1 MYKKILVG
9 FDDSNPSR
17 AALAESSNW
26 AKEHGGRLILVHAV
40 YFDPEEFGA
49 APDQLERRFELGRK
63 VCIQE
68 KDKIVS
74 GLGVEVESLICEGEP
89 PAVINDVAREKGV
102 DLIAM
107 GTYGRKGL
115 NRLLMGSVT
124 SGVIVNAPC
133 DVLVVRNASNG
144 GLGKY
149 RSILLPYDGSDFSRN
164 ALERACELAKAE
176 VATVTAL
183 YAIPRYEEMI
193 GFFKTDSV
201 KKSLFQEAQKIISGA
216 RDLASQRGVSIKV
229 EIEEGRAGDRIVKTA
244 QELKSDLIVMG
255 SYGWR
260 GVDKAI
266 MGSTTERVI
275 MTAPCPVLVVR

>member
-1 MYKKILVG
+1 MYKRIVVG

-17 AALAESSNW
+17 AALAESSDW
-26 AKEHGGRLILVHAV
+26 TKEHGGKIILVHAV
-40 YFDPEEFGA
+40 YFDPEEFGT

-63 VCIQE
+63 VCIRE
-68 KDKIVS
+68 KDKLAAD
-74 GLGVEVESLICEGEP
+74 LGVEVESLICEGEP
-89 PAVINDVAREKGV
+89 PEVITDIAREKGA

-124 SGVIVNAPC
+124 SGVILKAPC

-144 GLGKY
+144 SSGKY
-149 RSILLPYDGSDFSRN
+149 RSILLPYDGSDFSKK
-164 ALERACELAKAE
+164 ALEHACELSKAE
-176 VATVTAL
+176 GASLTAL

-193 GFFKTDSV
+193 GFFRTDSV

-216 RDLASQRGVSIKV
+216 RELASQRGVSIRV
-229 EIEEGRAGDRIVKTA
+229 EIEEGRAGDKIVKTA

-275 MTAPCPVLVVR
+275 MTSPCPVLVVR